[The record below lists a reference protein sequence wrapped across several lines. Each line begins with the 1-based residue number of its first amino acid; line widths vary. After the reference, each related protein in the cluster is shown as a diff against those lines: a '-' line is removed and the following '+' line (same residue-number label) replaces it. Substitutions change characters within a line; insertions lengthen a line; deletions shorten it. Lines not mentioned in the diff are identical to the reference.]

1 MRTITESELIV
12 LLNDVKSS
20 TFTNVVTETKVRM
33 NKKGNPFFDKVIK
46 RSSCNYL
53 MGNNYEDRVDT
64 NYGKEGLE
72 QNFQVE
78 KPSGKHHI
86 SKVVLESDRKFK
98 EVDGVEVEIPTERKF
113 YLMVE
118 RFDEIKPVNEY
129 KMEGDPIEKM
139 MFESYMVKVSESQK
153 QEQERKVMVIT
164 PLISNI
170 REISFGGKKY
180 IITPDLV
187 EVENEVENM
196 VEV

>member
-1 MRTITESELIV
+1 MRNITESELIV
-12 LLNDVKSS
+12 LLNGVNSS

-33 NKKGNPFFDKVIK
+33 NKTGNPYFDKVIK

-53 MGNNYEDRVDT
+53 MGNSYEDRVDT
-64 NYGKEGLE
+64 NYRKEGLE
-72 QNFQVE
+72 ETFQVE
-78 KPSGKHHI
+78 KPSGKEHI
-86 SKVVLESDRKFK
+86 SKVVLIDTKTRSKH
-98 EVDGVEVEIPTERKF
+98 

-153 QEQERKVMVIT
+153 QEQERKVSVIT

-170 REISFGGKKY
+170 REISFGGEKY
-180 IITPDLV
+180 IVSPDPITV
-187 EVENEVENM
+187 ETEVENM

>member
-1 MRTITESELIV
+1 MKNITESELIV
-12 LLNDVKSS
+12 LLNDVKTS

-33 NKKGNPFFDKVIK
+33 NKKNNPFFDKVIK

-53 MGNNYEDRVDT
+53 MGNDYEKRVIT
-64 NYGKEGLE
+64 NSEKEGIE
-72 QNFQVE
+72 TIFQSE
-78 KPSGKHHI
+78 KPTGKHHI
-86 SKVVLESDRKFK
+86 SKVVLESDPKF
-98 EVDGVEVEIPTERKF
+98 VDGVEIPTEKKY

-153 QEQERKVMVIT
+153 QEQERKVSVIT

-170 REISFGGKKY
+170 REISLGGEKY
-180 IITPDLV
+180 IVSPDVV